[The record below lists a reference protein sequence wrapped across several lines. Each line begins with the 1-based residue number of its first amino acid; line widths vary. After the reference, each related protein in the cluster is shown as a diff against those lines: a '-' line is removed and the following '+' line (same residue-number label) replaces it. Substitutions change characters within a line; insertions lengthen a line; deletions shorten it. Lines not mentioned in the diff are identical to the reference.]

1 MWVMGGERIFSKNRK
16 LFRTTQIFSY
26 STLQK
31 KSFHIT
37 PLVENGSVVLSL
49 YLDEKK
55 FPLAYTLKIKVSFS
69 KLKVNRQKEYHIIDL
84 TFVTNVRSILTPQS
98 LPTKR
103 LVY

>member
-1 MWVMGGERIFSKNRK
+1 MMTSN
-16 LFRTTQIFSY
+16 
-26 STLQK
+26 
-31 KSFHIT
+31 SFHIT